1 MHGCIRL
8 PVSIPRPFPLIRL
21 LIAGAG
27 TLLSAALAI
36 AEQPDQASRDMI
48 RSELKTQVSVPGSLT
63 LMYVETTKPNDSGLQ
78 TACGWFVSKNI
89 NGGLEA
95 PRAFAMSFSTAAQV
109 AKIHV
114 IGGDAAQVQTI
125 RVFCKELGID
135 F

>member
-1 MHGCIRL
+1 ML
-8 PVSIPRPFPLIRL
+8 RPFPLMRM

-27 TLLSAALAI
+27 ILAAAATAI

-48 RSELKTQVSVPGSLT
+48 RGELKTQISVPGSLT
-63 LMYVETTKPNDSGLQ
+63 LIYVETTKPNASGLQ
-78 TACGWFVSKNI
+78 TACGWFVSKDI

-95 PRAFAMSFSTAAQV
+95 PKAFAMSFSTAAQV

-125 RVFCKELGID
+125 RGFCKELGID